1 MATTSVRADN
11 WMEHYLRER
20 APHEVPSFWDW
31 LPRDLRERILLYE
44 RHRLVKHMIF
54 RWGIAFPHVKTR
66 AFKDY
71 DQIDFSNYILELKD
85 RLEARMSRD
94 TKRTAVNRCMSEQL
108 EATVIAV
115 PWMANCVQRDAR
127 SKLRKHDDG
136 YGYYAHLSWLRWK
149 DRDAWSQCPI
159 RSKKSDGIPVSME
172 LFEQRKIRFEGLD
185 VACSTNA
192 LREANVALVDRGKL

>member
-1 MATTSVRADN
+1 
-11 WMEHYLRER
+11 
-20 APHEVPSFWDW
+20 
-31 LPRDLRERILLYE
+31 
-44 RHRLVKHMIF
+44 
-54 RWGIAFPHVKTR
+54 
-66 AFKDY
+66 
-71 DQIDFSNYILELKD
+71 
-85 RLEARMSRD
+85 MSRD
-94 TKRTAVNRCMSEQL
+94 TKRVSVNRMSEQWKRRSQSRGWP
-108 EATVIAV
+108 TVCSA
-115 PWMANCVQRDAR
+115 MR

-185 VACSTNA
+185 VACSTDA